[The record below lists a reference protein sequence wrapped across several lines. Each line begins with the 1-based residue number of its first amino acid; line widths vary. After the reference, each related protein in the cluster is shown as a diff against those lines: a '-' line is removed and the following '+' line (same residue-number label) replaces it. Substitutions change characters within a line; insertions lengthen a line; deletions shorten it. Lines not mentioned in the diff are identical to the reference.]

1 MAPPTTPST
10 PLPPSMLL
18 SAPDGARTP
27 MAASLKGCSSTTTF
41 KDVPPAKNLT
51 KNEL

>member
-10 PLPPSMLL
+10 LLPPSMLL
-18 SAPDGARTP
+18 SAPNDAGTP
-27 MAASLKGCSSTTTF
+27 MAASFEGMLTTTSE
-41 KDVPPAKNLT
+41 KVPPAKNFT